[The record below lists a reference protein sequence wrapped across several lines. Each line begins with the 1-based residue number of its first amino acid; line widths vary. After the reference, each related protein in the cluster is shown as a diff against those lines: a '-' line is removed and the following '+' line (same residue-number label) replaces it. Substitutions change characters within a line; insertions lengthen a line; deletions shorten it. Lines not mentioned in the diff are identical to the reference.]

1 MSVDRISEMAE
12 KQLGQAFV
20 QFIYFEMWVTEALD
34 LGGEAGS
41 GQTVAYAL
49 FSFKQPAIFTNIY
62 VFVQYTSASADASV
76 AYKHSYLYLMFLYI
90 AFVYN
95 VGSVIC

>member
-62 VFVQYTSASADASV
+62 TCLFNILLQVQTPLWHINTHIYT
-76 AYKHSYLYLMFLYI
+76 
-90 AFVYN
+90 
-95 VGSVIC
+95 